1 MKPTEFISKIAEPAM
16 EDMRRT
22 GIPASLTIAQ
32 AILESAWGESGLTRQ
47 ANNLFGIKGKGPAGS
62 VTMPTKEFGGGKWIN
77 VDAAFRAYNNWAES
91 IADHSA
97 LILGGTRDKPN
108 RYHGVLWADYRTACH
123 EIWRGGYATD
133 PAYPQKLINLIET
146 HALWKFDEEVR
157 EEAVL
162 NAELKEIVKR
172 LQQEMDALQQR
183 MESLEGKASMP
194 VPVWAEKAVQA
205 AVDSGLIDTPE
216 GGSYDFYR
224 IITVLHRAGMLA
236 DPELGE
242 SEKCI

>member
-1 MKPTEFISKIAEPAM
+1 MKPTDFISKIAAAAM
-16 EDMRRT
+16 DDMRRT

-32 AILESAWGESGLTRQ
+32 AILESAWGESGLTQR

-62 VTMPTKEFGGGKWIN
+62 VTMPTMEYSGGQWITVN
-77 VDAAFRAYNNWAES
+77 AAFRAYHDWSES

-108 RYHGVLWADYRTACH
+108 RYHGVLWVDYRTACQ

-133 PAYPQKLINLIET
+133 PAYPQKLINLIEA
-146 HALWKFDEEVR
+146 HALWKYDEQVR

-162 NAELKEIVKR
+162 NVELKELVKR
-172 LQQEMDALQQR
+172 QQQEMDALRQR
-183 MESLEGKASMP
+183 MEALEGKQSMP

-224 IITVLHRAGMLA
+224 LITVLYRSGMLA
-236 DPELGE
+236 DPEAGE
-242 SEKCI
+242 EMCF

>member
-1 MKPTEFISKIAEPAM
+1 MKPSDFIAKIAKPAID
-16 EDMRRT
+16 DMRLT

-32 AILESAWGESGLTRQ
+32 AILESAWGDSGLTQR

-62 VTMPTKEFGGGKWIN
+62 VTMPTKEFSGGKWIN

-133 PAYPQKLINLIET
+133 PTYPQKLIGLIET
-146 HALWKFDEEVR
+146 HKLYQYDEQVR
-157 EEAVL
+157 EEETLVK
-162 NAELKEIVKR
+162 ELKELVQR
-172 LQQEMDALQQR
+172 QHQELDALQQR
-183 MESLEGKASMP
+183 VEEMEGRQSMP
-194 VPVWAEKAVQA
+194 VPEWAEKAVQA
-205 AVDSGLIDTPE
+205 AVDAGLIDTPE

-224 IITVLHRAGMLA
+224 LITVLYRAGMLA
-236 DPELGE
+236 DPEAE
-242 SEKCI
+242 EEMFI